1 MAAHSL
7 ETLLRLWGLDNLTTE
22 QAIGQ
27 ILQILVELEPRVKRV
42 EQTMAIVQASLPKP
56 APPPNPAPPAAPPTP
71 RTRRRAQRTP

>member
-27 ILQILVELEPRVKRV
+27 ILQILNDLELRTKRL
-42 EQTMAIVQASLPKP
+42 EQSVVALQFTSPAPTPPPDAPP
-56 APPPNPAPPAAPPTP
+56 APPSANPPKRP
-71 RTRRRAQRTP
+71 RQ